1 MSLREP
7 TSAHRDRKEP
17 FLLSV
22 VLPCYNEEEVLSRTH
37 ERILETL
44 GTGSDFTLEL
54 VYVNDGSSDGTEE
67 ILFSMAEGDARV
79 NVISLS
85 RNFGHQS
92 AVCAGLEHA
101 SGDVVAVIDAD
112 LQDPPEVILEML
124 GEWRR
129 GYDVVYAVRAQR
141 KESFFKRFAYATFY
155 QVYRVLANVPVP
167 LDAGDFS
174 IMDRRVVDVINS
186 LPEKNRFVRGLRAW
200 VGFRQ
205 KGLTYE
211 RAPRAAG
218 APKYTFWKLVK
229 LAMDGIF
236 NFSTVPLTVIFLIG
250 VAVSFAAA
258 LGIIIYFV
266 AWMGDFTILGRSPKE
281 APGFTTLILALFFL
295 SGFQLVSVGILG
307 EYLGRIYQETKIRP
321 TYVVKHYRSQPKSA
335 GASGNQAPSD

>member
-1 MSLREP
+1 
-7 TSAHRDRKEP
+7 
-17 FLLSV
+17 
-22 VLPCYNEEEVLSRTH
+22 LPCYNEEEVLPLIH
-37 ERILETL
+37 ERITKTL
-44 GTGSDFTLEL
+44 GNSPDFDLEL
-54 VYVNDGSSDGTEE
+54 VYVNDGSSDKTEE
-67 ILFSMAEGDARV
+67 MLFSLAESDARV
-79 NVISLS
+79 NVLSLS

-92 AVCAGLEHA
+92 AVCAGLEHT

-124 GEWRR
+124 GEWRK
-129 GYDVVYAVRAQR
+129 GYDAVYAVRAQR
-141 KESFFKRFAYATFY
+141 KENFVKRLAYASFY
-155 QVYRVLANVPVP
+155 RIYRVLANVPVP

-205 KGLTYE
+205 KGFTYE

-218 APKYTFWKLVK
+218 EPKYTFWRLIK
-229 LAMDGIF
+229 LATDGIF
-236 NFSTVPLTVIFLIG
+236 NFSTVPLTLIFLVG

-258 LGIIIYFV
+258 LGIIVYFV
-266 AWMGDFTILGRSPKE
+266 AWMGDFTIFGRSPKE

-295 SGFQLVSVGILG
+295 SGFQLVSLGILG

-321 TYVVKHYRSQPKSA
+321 TYVVKNFRSRSRT
-335 GASGNQAPSD
+335 GDVTENQAPSD